1 MKIYK
6 YVNLKYIYGDV
17 GIYICL
23 HICTN
28 VNMYVYRV
36 AFGNS
41 NNKGDKW
48 KIDINENSNNKI
60 QHNHS

>member
-41 NNKGDKW
+41 NNKGDK
-48 KIDINENSNNKI
+48 
-60 QHNHS
+60 